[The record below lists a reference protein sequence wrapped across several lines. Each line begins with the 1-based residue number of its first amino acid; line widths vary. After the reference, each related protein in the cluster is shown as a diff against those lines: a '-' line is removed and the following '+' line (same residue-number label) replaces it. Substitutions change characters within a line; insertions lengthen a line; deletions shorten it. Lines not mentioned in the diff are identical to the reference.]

1 MSTILAVGTKYFA
14 IIDDKSLIDCIM
26 KHSYDSWQ
34 DTTIIMPFLSDNWDM
49 TIQHYTGMGKQY
61 AIVDEVVEFEELFGE
76 AV

>member
-1 MSTILAVGTKYFA
+1 MS
-14 IIDDKSLIDCIM
+14 
-26 KHSYDSWQ
+26 
-34 DTTIIMPFLSDNWDM
+34 